1 MSDQE
6 LSLKQ
11 CKEVVKFSLENSTSK
26 VKLPVMLWG
35 SHGVGKTEI
44 VKQLAEEEG
53 YNLVVLHLATQDIV
67 DLVGIPTK
75 TEIEQA
81 DGSVTSVQQ
90 WACPEWLSDA
100 RKNFEKTGKPN

>member
-1 MSDQE
+1 MADQDMT
-6 LSLKQ
+6 LNQ
-11 CKEVVKFSLENSTSK
+11 CKEVVKFSLENSTEK

-44 VKQLAEEEG
+44 VKQIAKEMG

-75 TEIEQA
+75 TEIVKAMGMEIGTIS
-81 DGSVTSVQQ
+81 GSMTLAISGNTS
-90 WACPEWLSDA
+90 
-100 RKNFEKTGKPN
+100 